1 MRAALYSD
9 GIFPFEVGSQSPLW
23 PIEDPSE
30 IEMPGG
36 NLVSDLIGSAS
47 AFPAQAAMFY
57 YGATYSYAELL
68 RDVER
73 LAGWLAQQGLK
84 RGDRVVIDL
93 QNCPQ
98 YVIAFYAVLRAN
110 GVVVP
115 VNPMNTTDEL
125 AYFAADSG
133 ARFAII
139 GEELL
144 DRFAP
149 LVGVAFDRI
158 VRIRYA
164 DMVPDD
170 ASDLPDVMRMT
181 APTLNEGFTD
191 LKTALAENRPAPA
204 LLSGNDDLAVLPYS
218 SGTTGRPKACMH
230 SHNGARFVAKA
241 QVRWYRLDSQSVMT
255 SFMPLFHVAGMMA
268 SMASAIHCGAALIL
282 MTRWDAE
289 AIPALFRRHRPTWWS
304 AAPTMVVDVLAAK
317 GFTDDCFSSLKV
329 MTGGGASM
337 PATVVRRLRDQW
349 GLRFAEGYGLTET
362 ISATHLNPIDAPKP
376 QCLGLPI
383 YNTHALVADPETLA
397 PCVQGSLGEILISG
411 PQVMQGYWNRPQDTA
426 EALIDLN
433 GRRWLRTGDLGYV
446 DEDGYFFIVDRL
458 KRMINSSGYKI
469 WPAECEMLLYSHPA
483 VAECAVISAPD
494 PRRGERVRAVVVL
507 HPDQRGKVSESD
519 IIDFA
524 RTQMA
529 AYKVPREVEFRDAL
543 PRSGSRKVD
552 WRALQAEAWERHA

>member
-1 MRAALYSD
+1 MREALSRDSTY
-9 GIFPFEVGSQSPLW
+9 PFEVGPQSPLW
-23 PIEDPSE
+23 PAEDPSE
-30 IEMPGG
+30 ITVPGG
-36 NLVSDLIGSAS
+36 NLASDLVRSAA

-84 RGDRVVIDL
+84 RGDRVMIDL

-125 AYFAADSG
+125 AYFATDSG
-133 ARFAII
+133 ARFAIV

-149 LVGVAFDRI
+149 LASASFDRI
-158 VRIRYA
+158 VRVRYA
-164 DMVPDD
+164 DMAPGD
-170 ASDLPDVMRMT
+170 ASDLPEVMRMA
-181 APTLNEGFTD
+181 APAPSEGFTD
-191 LKTALAENRPAPA
+191 LKTALAEDWPAPA
-204 LLSGNDDLAVLPYS
+204 LLSGDDELAVLPYS

-230 SHNGARFVAKA
+230 SHRGARFVTKA
-241 QVRWYRLDSQSVMT
+241 QMRWYRLDSRSVMT

-268 SMASAIHCGAALIL
+268 SMTSAIQCGAALIL

-304 AAPTMVVDVLAAK
+304 AAPTMVIDVLASK

-337 PATVVRRLRDQW
+337 PATVVRRLRERW

-362 ISATHLNPIDAPKP
+362 ISATHLNPLDAPKP

-383 YNTHALVADPETLA
+383 YNTHALVADPETLT
-397 PCVQGSLGEILISG
+397 PCVQGGLGEILISG
-411 PQVMQGYWNRPQDTA
+411 PQVMQGYWNRPKDTA

-446 DEDGYFFIVDRL
+446 DADGYYFIVDRL
-458 KRMINSSGYKI
+458 KRMINSSGYKV

-494 PRRGERVRAVVVL
+494 ARRGEKVRAVVVL
-507 HPDQRGKVSESD
+507 HPDQRGKVSEND

-524 RTQMA
+524 RTLMA

-552 WRALQAEAWERHA
+552 WRALQAEAWEGRA

>member
-1 MRAALYSD
+1 MQESLSRD
-9 GIFPFEVGSQSPLW
+9 ITHPFEIGPQSPLW
-23 PIEDPSE
+23 PAEDPSD
-30 IEMPGG
+30 ITVPGG
-36 NLVSDLIGSAS
+36 NLASDLILSAA
-47 AFPAQAAMFY
+47 AFPGQAAMFY

-68 RDVER
+68 VDVER
-73 LAGWLAQQGLK
+73 LAGWLAQHGLK
-84 RGDRVVIDL
+84 RGDRVMVDL

-115 VNPMNTTDEL
+115 INPMNTTDEL

-133 ARFAII
+133 ARFAIV

-144 DRFAP
+144 DRFEP
-149 LVGVAFDRI
+149 LAGSAFDRI
-158 VRIRYA
+158 IRVRYA
-164 DMVPDD
+164 DMAPDN
-170 ASDLPDVMRMT
+170 ASDLPEVMRMAAA
-181 APTLNEGFTD
+181 APREGFTD
-191 LKTALAENRPAPA
+191 LKTALAEDWPAPA
-204 LLSGNDDLAVLPYS
+204 LLSGDDELAVLPYS

-230 SHNGARFVAKA
+230 SHHGAQFVAKA

-268 SMASAIHCGAALIL
+268 SMASAIQCGAALIL

-304 AAPTMVVDVLAAK
+304 AAPTMVVDVLASK
-317 GFTDDCFSSLKV
+317 GFTNDCFSSLKV

-337 PATVVRRLRDQW
+337 PAAVVRRLRDQW

-362 ISATHLNPIDAPKP
+362 ISATHLNPLDAPKP

-383 YNTHALVADPETLA
+383 YNTHALVADPETLT
-397 PCVQGSLGEILISG
+397 PCAQGDLGEILISG
-411 PQVMQGYWNRPQDTA
+411 PQVMQGYWNRPDDTT

-446 DEDGYFFIVDRL
+446 DADGYYFIVDRL
-458 KRMINSSGYKI
+458 KRMINSSGYKV

-494 PRRGERVRAVVVL
+494 PRRGEKVRAVVML
-507 HPDQRGKVSESD
+507 HPDQRGKVSEND

-524 RTQMA
+524 RTLMA

-543 PRSGSRKVD
+543 PRSGSRKVA
-552 WRALQAEAWERHA
+552 WRALQAEAWEGHA

>member
-1 MRAALYSD
+1 MQEPLSRDSS
-9 GIFPFEVGSQSPLW
+9 PRFEVGPQSPLW
-23 PIEDPSE
+23 PAQDPGE
-30 IEMPGG
+30 IPVPGG
-36 NLVSDLIGSAS
+36 NLASDLILSA
-47 AFPAQAAMFY
+47 AAYPAQTAMFY
-57 YGATYSYAELL
+57 YGAAYSYAELL
-68 RDVER
+68 NDVER
-73 LAGWLAQQGLK
+73 LAGWLADHGLK
-84 RGDRVVIDL
+84 RGDRVMVDL

-115 VNPMNTTDEL
+115 VNPMNTKDEI
-125 AYFAADSG
+125 AYFATDSG
-133 ARFAII
+133 ARFAIV

-144 DRFAP
+144 DRFEP
-149 LVGVAFDRI
+149 LAGISFDRI
-158 VRIRYA
+158 VRVRYA
-164 DMVPDD
+164 DMAPDG
-170 ASDLPDVMRMT
+170 AADLPEVMRMT
-181 APTLNEGFTD
+181 PPAQDEKAID
-191 LKTALAENRPAPA
+191 LKTALAENRPAPL
-204 LLSGNDDLAVLPYS
+204 LLSGDDELAVLPYS

-230 SHNGARFVAKA
+230 GHSGAQFVAQA
-241 QVRWYRLDSQSVMT
+241 QVRWYRLNSQSVMT

-268 SMASAIHCGAALIL
+268 SMASAIHCGASLIL

-337 PATVVRRLRDQW
+337 PAAVVQRLKERW
-349 GLRFAEGYGLTET
+349 GLSFAEGYGLTET
-362 ISATHLNPIDAPKP
+362 ISATHLNPLDAPKP
-376 QCLGLPI
+376 QCMGLPI
-383 YNTHALVADPETLA
+383 YNTHSLVVDPETLVPSA
-397 PCVQGSLGEILISG
+397 QGDLGEFLVSG
-411 PQVMQGYWNRPQDTA
+411 PQVMQGYWNRPNDTA

-446 DEDGYFFIVDRL
+446 DADGYCFIVDRL
-458 KRMINSSGYKI
+458 KRMINSSGYKV

-494 PRRGERVRAVVVL
+494 ARRGERVRAVVVL
-507 HPDQRGKVSESD
+507 HEDQRGKVSEND

-524 RTQMA
+524 RTLMA

-552 WRALQAEAWERHA
+552 WRALQAEAWKGHQ